1 MFLRCVTNLWIIS
14 NIYFKRVYKG
24 TIDVCVTN
32 AGIPVKSAAF
42 CFVNQTKTA
51 MSIHLIFILYKVH
64 AMPLRNETQY
74 YLYGYH
80 GVFPAANFNLFEPLS
95 KLLGKKIV
103 LKLRRPTSNFAD
115 TFL

>member
-1 MFLRCVTNLWIIS
+1 MQ
-14 NIYFKRVYKG
+14 G
-24 TIDVCVTN
+24 
-32 AGIPVKSAAF
+32 
-42 CFVNQTKTA
+42 FVNQTKTA

-64 AMPLRNETQY
+64 AIPLRNETQY